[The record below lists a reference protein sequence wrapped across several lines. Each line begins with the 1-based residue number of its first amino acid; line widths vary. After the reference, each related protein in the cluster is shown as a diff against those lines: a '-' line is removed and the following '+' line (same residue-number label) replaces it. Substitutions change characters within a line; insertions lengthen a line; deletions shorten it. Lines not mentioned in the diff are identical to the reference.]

1 MGGRGQ
7 DTFWSL
13 YLFGKSWENN
23 AAKLQTVTSSTST
36 GNLPF
41 IKVGLS
47 AGMTFSSFPI

>member
-23 AAKLQTVTSSTST
+23 AAISKPSPHQHQPETCL
-36 GNLPF
+36 F